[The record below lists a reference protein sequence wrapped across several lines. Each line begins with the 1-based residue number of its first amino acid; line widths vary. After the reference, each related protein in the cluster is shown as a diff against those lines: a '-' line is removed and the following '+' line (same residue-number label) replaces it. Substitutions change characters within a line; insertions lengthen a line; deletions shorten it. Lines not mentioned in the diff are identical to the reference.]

1 MVNLDTHI
9 LLYAL
14 SDDLTPRESTL
25 LSNDTWSISGIVLWE
40 IAKFSELDRIELDL
54 DDSELAR
61 TLSRIQTWPLRW
73 IFAVPS
79 TRWTSTATLPMKSS
93 PPQASSTGYLS
104 SHETVGCADPN
115 AYLLPCKFITPNLRR
130 APCSGT
136 VPKATEA
143 VYSKQDR

>member
-1 MVNLDTHI
+1 MLLDTHI

-40 IAKFSELDRIELDL
+40 IAKLSELGRIELDL

-61 TLSRIQTWPLRW
+61 TLSRIQTWPLTLDICRA
-73 IFAVPS
+73 IN
-79 TRWTSTATLPMKSS
+79 TLDSTATLSMKLS

-104 SHETVGCADPN
+104 SRETIGCADPN

-130 APCSGT
+130 APCSS
-136 VPKATEA
+136 P
-143 VYSKQDR
+143 

>member
-1 MVNLDTHI
+1 MLNLDTHI

-40 IAKFSELDRIELDL
+40 IAKLSELGRIELDL
-54 DDSELAR
+54 AM
-61 TLSRIQTWPLRW
+61 IQSWRAHCPESKPGRLRW

-79 TRWTSTATLPMKSS
+79 TRWTSTATLPMKLS

-104 SHETVGCADPN
+104 SHETAGCADPN
-115 AYLLPCKFITPNLRR
+115 AYPLPCKHANRRR

-143 VYSKQDR
+143 VYSNQAR